1 MSDGAVIWAFVS
13 SGTTD
18 VTGWCK
24 IQCLILENE
33 IEKYNPKIV
42 PIDDYDVSDDAT
54 DIMEAKIL
62 N

>member
-1 MSDGAVIWAFVS
+1 MNLKNEFLFITVIR
-13 SGTTD
+13 G
-18 VTGWCK
+18 CK

-54 DIMEAKIL
+54 DYHGSQDP
-62 N
+62 